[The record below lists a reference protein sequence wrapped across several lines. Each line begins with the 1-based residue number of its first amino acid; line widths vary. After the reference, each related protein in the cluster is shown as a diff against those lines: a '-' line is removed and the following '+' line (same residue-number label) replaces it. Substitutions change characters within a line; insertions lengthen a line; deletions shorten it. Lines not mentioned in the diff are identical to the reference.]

1 MEAGAP
7 GREDSPQGKLVKNL
21 FANLWM
27 RDGPQARPFFMF
39 YGSARIKKF
48 SKRGGVILSEGLDS
62 NARENLGMLLE
73 ALKACSPEI
82 LVRNALRKAEARKKG
97 YGFLYES
104 ARVFVLGFGKASI
117 PMTRAAGDSLGWKRT
132 EGLVVTR
139 KDAERSVLPESVAVM
154 RSGHPLPDQ
163 DSLLAGKIA
172 LEKLA
177 TLGKEVPILFLASGG
192 GSSLFESLQE
202 GLSLED
208 LRKLTEALLK
218 SGASIVEINKV
229 RVPFSR
235 IKGGKLLEAAGNRD
249 SLTLVLSDV
258 VGDDPRSVA
267 SGPTVETCGNTVLE
281 ALKILDKYR
290 LWGTLPEGMKMVL
303 EKGANKPRT
312 TTRTDRP
319 RIEIIGHNR
328 LLCRI
333 LVGKLAEIGYN
344 TLFLGS
350 TITGEAKE
358 TGRLMADLAREIRES
373 GNPVEMPA
381 AIVSGG
387 ETVVTFK
394 EDGDGK
400 GGPNQEVALSF
411 AIHAAGLE
419 ETTLVSIDTDGYDGP
434 TPFAGA
440 AADGHTL
447 ERLRENGIDAES
459 ELQRHN
465 AAGAFGEI
473 GALIETGSTGNNLN
487 DLRLLTVGTPMR

>member
-1 MEAGAP
+1 
-7 GREDSPQGKLVKNL
+7 
-21 FANLWM
+21 
-27 RDGPQARPFFMF
+27 MF
-39 YGSARIKKF
+39 YGSARIKKPHTE
-48 SKRGGVILSEGLDS
+48 GGVLLTEGLGS
-62 NARENLGMLLE
+62 NARDNLGILLE
-73 ALKACSPEI
+73 ALNACKPGK
-82 LVRNALRKAEARKKG
+82 LVQNCLREGEARRKG
-97 YGFLYES
+97 YGFLYDS

-117 PMTRAAGDSLGWKRT
+117 PMSRAAGDSLGWKRT

-139 KDAERSVLPESVAVM
+139 KGAEKSLFPSSFSVI
-154 RSGHPLPDQ
+154 RSGHPLPDEE
-163 DSLLAGKIA
+163 SLIAGRTALGKIEN
-172 LEKLA
+172 LEKD
-177 TLGKEVPILFLASGG
+177 VPVLFLASGG

-202 GLSLED
+202 GISLGN
-208 LRKLTEALLK
+208 LGKLTEDLLK

-267 SGPTVETCGNTVLE
+267 SGPTIETCGNTALE
-281 ALKILDKYR
+281 ALKILEKYR
-290 LWGTLPEGMKMVL
+290 LWGTLPEGMKTVL
-303 EKGANKPRT
+303 EKGANKPGT
-312 TTRTDRP
+312 TTRTGRP
-319 RIEIIGHNR
+319 RIEVVGHNR

-333 LVGKLAEIGYN
+333 LVGELAERGYN

-350 TITGEAKE
+350 TITGEARE

-419 ETTLVSIDTDGYDGP
+419 ESTLVSIDTDGFDGP

-447 ERLRENGIDAES
+447 ERLRENGIDAER

-465 AAGAFGEI
+465 AAGALGEI

-487 DLRLLTVGTPMR
+487 DLRLLTVGTPLR

>member
-1 MEAGAP
+1 M
-7 GREDSPQGKLVKNL
+7 
-21 FANLWM
+21 
-27 RDGPQARPFFMF
+27 
-39 YGSARIKKF
+39 
-48 SKRGGVILSEGLDS
+48 EGLAS
-62 NARENLGMLLE
+62 NARETLGILVE
-73 ALKACSPEI
+73 ALNACQPGK
-82 LVRNALRKAEARKKG
+82 LVQNCLREGEGRRKG
-97 YGFLYES
+97 YGFLYDS

-117 PMTRAAGDSLGWKRT
+117 QMTKAAGESLGWRRT

-139 KDAERSVLPESVAVM
+139 KGSEKSPLPGSFPVI
-154 RSGHPLPDQ
+154 RSGHPLPDEE
-163 DSLLAGKIA
+163 SLIAGNTA
-172 LEKLA
+172 LERLEA
-177 TLGKEVPILFLASGG
+177 LGKEVPVLFLVSGG

-202 GLSLED
+202 GISIGD
-208 LRKLTEALLK
+208 LGNLTRDLLK

-235 IKGGKLLEAAGNRD
+235 IKGGKLLEAAGTRD

-267 SGPTVETCGNTVLE
+267 SGPTVETRGNTALE
-281 ALKILDKYR
+281 ALKILKRYR
-290 LWGTLPEGMKMVL
+290 LWGTLSTGMKNIL
-303 EKGANKPRT
+303 ENEAKKPET
-312 TTRTDRP
+312 ITRTGRHL
-319 RIEIIGHNR
+319 IEVIGHNR

-333 LVGKLAEIGYN
+333 LVGKLAERGYN
-344 TLFLGS
+344 TLFLGA
-350 TITGEAKE
+350 TITGEARE

-394 EDGDGK
+394 EDGEGK

-419 ETTLVSIDTDGYDGP
+419 ESTLVSIDTDGFDGP

-440 AADGHTL
+440 AADGQTL
-447 ERLRENGIDAES
+447 ERLREKGIDAER

-465 AAGAFGEI
+465 ASGALGEI